1 MQGFIDFSTNPPYNY
16 LRINLLILIKNDTET
31 AIGSGQAI
39 MPVSNYSSFFSSG
52 LIYKLP
58 LAIYT
63 LSANLTST
71 GFAYAN
77 P

>member
-1 MQGFIDFSTNPPYNY
+1 MIFLY
-16 LRINLLILIKNDTET
+16 LYIKFYKKDTET

-39 MPVSNYSSFFSSG
+39 MPVFDYGSFFSSG
-52 LIYKLP
+52 IIRTSA

-63 LSANLTST
+63 LSANLAST